1 MFSTENL
8 RFTFPENGITAVNG
22 VSIEFEAGKIHAL
35 LGENGAGK
43 STLARLCTGQLQPDS
58 GRILY
63 NGEALDLRSAADGIA
78 RGLVLTPQH
87 PQLSAELTIWENL
100 AIGLHTAKDIAANIL
115 SPQKTQNAIAAA
127 LARYGIVLPLT
138 QKAETLDTAQ
148 LHWAAIGEALL
159 KNPSVFFLDEP
170 SASFSPQEITQL
182 YGILRSCA
190 DRGACIIVVT
200 HRIQEV
206 LSFMDTV
213 HILRNGKTV
222 WNGSIDSTVSA
233 NLLLQEIFGSEQ
245 AEWTAAEAPPDN
257 PPLQAGSG
265 TAAASSN
272 TNTSS
277 YTNTPQ
283 PDAPSSE
290 HPSAASP
297 SKAALKGTLQSS
309 TVSPVSQL
317 QSSSTSQFQDSPAQS
332 AAGLTVSHVAAVS
345 SRGVR
350 FSDFSIDVPHGKI
363 TGVVGI
369 KKQGLELLE
378 YLLVNTLK
386 PDSGTIRFDG
396 QPLSR
401 IPRETYAYIP
411 SKRMR
416 NGIAGRH
423 SIAENLYVRAR
434 ASLYRF
440 GIYSPAAVE
449 AWKRRCSFDIPRSW
463 KDSVLSLSG
472 GMIQKLIFSREL
484 DNPPPQLVICAEPYW
499 GLDRKVQLALLQ
511 RLRNLAEKGAAV
523 IVLTSDV
530 DAALETCDRIHVLYR
545 GVLTRFME
553 REAYNRAEIIAAMMQ
568 ASKDE

>member
-8 RFTFPENGITAVNG
+8 RFTFPENGITAVDG

-43 STLARLCTGQLQPDS
+43 STLARLCTGHLQPDG

-78 RGLVLTPQH
+78 QGLVLTPQH
-87 PQLSAELTIWENL
+87 PQLSAELTVWENL
-100 AIGLHTAKDIAANIL
+100 AIGLHTEKDIAASVL

-222 WNGSIDSTVSA
+222 WNGSIDSTVNA

-245 AEWTAAEAPPDN
+245 AEWTAAEAAPDTPPI
-257 PPLQAGSG
+257 QADSG
-265 TAAASSN
+265 TAAGLSN
-272 TNTSS
+272 TNISS

-283 PDAPSSE
+283 PD
-290 HPSAASP
+290 
-297 SKAALKGTLQSS
+297 
-309 TVSPVSQL
+309 TVSP
-317 QSSSTSQFQDSPAQS
+317 TSQFQSFSTSKFQDSSAKP

-449 AWKRRCSFDIPRSW
+449 AWKRCCSFDIPRSW

-511 RLRNLAEKGAAV
+511 RLRNLAEKEAAV

-553 REAYNRAEIIAAMMQ
+553 RSAYNRAEIIAAMMQ

>member
-8 RFTFPENGITAVNG
+8 RFTFPENGITAVDG

-43 STLARLCTGQLQPDS
+43 STLARLCTGHLQPDG

-87 PQLSAELTIWENL
+87 PQLSAELTVWENL
-100 AIGLHTAKDIAANIL
+100 AIGLHTAKDIAANVL

-222 WNGSIDSTVSA
+222 WNGSIDSTVNA

-245 AEWTAAEAPPDN
+245 AEWTAAEVQSDTPPIQVDT
-257 PPLQAGSG
+257 G
-265 TAAASSN
+265 TAAGLSN
-272 TNTSS
+272 TNISS
-277 YTNTPQ
+277 YTNSPQ
-283 PDAPSSE
+283 SD
-290 HPSAASP
+290 
-297 SKAALKGTLQSS
+297 
-309 TVSPVSQL
+309 TVSPVSQ
-317 QSSSTSQFQDSPAQS
+317 FQDSSAKP

-396 QPLSR
+396 ELLSR

-449 AWKRRCSFDIPRSW
+449 AWKRSCSFDIPRSW

-545 GVLTRFME
+545 GVLTRFMK
-553 REAYNRAEIIAAMMQ
+553 RSAYNRAEIIAAMMQ

>member
-8 RFTFPENGITAVNG
+8 SFTFPENNITAVDG

-43 STLARLCTGQLQPDS
+43 STLARLCTGHLQPDS

-63 NGEALDLRSAADGIA
+63 NGEALNLRSAADGIA
-78 RGLVLTPQH
+78 GGLVLTPQH
-87 PQLSAELTIWENL
+87 PQLSAELTVWENL
-100 AIGLHTAKDIAANIL
+100 AIGLHTAQDIAANIL

-222 WNGSIDSTVSA
+222 WNGSIDSTVNA

-245 AEWTAAEAPPDN
+245 AEWTAAEVQPDI
-257 PPLQAGSG
+257 QTIKADTDIAADSG
-265 TAAASSN
+265 TAAGSSN
-272 TNTSS
+272 INTPS

-283 PDAPSSE
+283 PD
-290 HPSAASP
+290 
-297 SKAALKGTLQSS
+297 
-309 TVSPVSQL
+309 TVSPASQL
-317 QSSSTSQFQDSPAQS
+317 QSSSTSQFQASSAKP

-386 PDSGTIRFDG
+386 PNSGTIRFDG

-440 GIYSPAAVE
+440 GIYSPVAVE
-449 AWKRRCSFDIPRSW
+449 AWKRSCSFDIPRSW

-511 RLRNLAEKGAAV
+511 RFRNLAEKGAAV

-553 REAYNRAEIIAAMMQ
+553 RSAYNRAEIIAAMMQ

>member
-8 RFTFPENGITAVNG
+8 RFTFPENGITAVDG

-43 STLARLCTGQLQPDS
+43 STLARLCTGHLQPDS

-63 NGEALDLRSAADGIA
+63 NGETLNLRSAADGIA

-87 PQLSAELTIWENL
+87 PQLSAELTVWENL
-100 AIGLHTAKDIAANIL
+100 AIGLHTEKDIAANFL

-222 WNGSIDSTVSA
+222 RNGSIDSTVNA

-245 AEWTAAEAPPDN
+245 TEWTAAEAPPDT
-257 PPLQAGSG
+257 PPIQVNSG
-265 TAAASSN
+265 TAAGSSN
-272 TNTSS
+272 INTSS

-283 PDAPSSE
+283 PD
-290 HPSAASP
+290 
-297 SKAALKGTLQSS
+297 
-309 TVSPVSQL
+309 TVSPTSQF
-317 QSSSTSQFQDSPAQS
+317 QSSSTSQFQASSVKP

-449 AWKRRCSFDIPRSW
+449 AWKRSCSFDIPRSW

-553 REAYNRAEIIAAMMQ
+553 RSAYNRAEIIAAMMQ

>member
-8 RFTFPENGITAVNG
+8 RFTFPENGITAVDG

-43 STLARLCTGQLQPDS
+43 STLARLCTGHLQPDS

-63 NGEALDLRSAADGIA
+63 NGEALNLRSAADGIA

-87 PQLSAELTIWENL
+87 PQLSAELTVWENL
-100 AIGLHTAKDIAANIL
+100 AIGLHTEKDIAANFL

-222 WNGSIDSTVSA
+222 WNGSIDSTVNA

-245 AEWTAAEAPPDN
+245 AEWTAAEVQSDTPPI
-257 PPLQAGSG
+257 QADSG
-265 TAAASSN
+265 TAAGSSN
-272 TNTSS
+272 TNISS
-277 YTNTPQ
+277 YTNT
-283 PDAPSSE
+283 S
-290 HPSAASP
+290 
-297 SKAALKGTLQSS
+297 QSD
-309 TVSPVSQL
+309 TVSPA
-317 QSSSTSQFQDSPAQS
+317 SQFQASSAKP

-350 FSDFSIDVPHGKI
+350 FSDFSIDAPHGKI

-449 AWKRRCSFDIPRSW
+449 AWKRSCSFDIPRSW

-553 REAYNRAEIIAAMMQ
+553 RSAYNRAEIIAAMMQ

>member
-8 RFTFPENGITAVNG
+8 RFTFPENGITAVDG

-43 STLARLCTGQLQPDS
+43 STLARLCTGHLQPDG

-87 PQLSAELTIWENL
+87 PQLSAELTVWENL
-100 AIGLHTAKDIAANIL
+100 AIGLHTEKDIAANFL

-222 WNGSIDSTVSA
+222 WNGSIDSTVNA

-245 AEWTAAEAPPDN
+245 AEWTAAEVQSDTPPI
-257 PPLQAGSG
+257 QADSG
-265 TAAASSN
+265 TAAGSSN
-272 TNTSS
+272 TNISS
-277 YTNTPQ
+277 YTNTSQ
-283 PDAPSSE
+283 PD
-290 HPSAASP
+290 
-297 SKAALKGTLQSS
+297 
-309 TVSPVSQL
+309 TVSP
-317 QSSSTSQFQDSPAQS
+317 TSQFQASSSKP

-345 SRGVR
+345 NRGVR

-401 IPRETYAYIP
+401 IPREIYAYIP

-449 AWKRRCSFDIPRSW
+449 EWKRCCSFDIPRSW

-553 REAYNRAEIIAAMMQ
+553 RSAYNRAEIIAAMMQ

>member
-8 RFTFPENGITAVNG
+8 RFTFPENGITAVDG

-43 STLARLCTGQLQPDS
+43 STLARLCTGHLQPDS

-63 NGEALDLRSAADGIA
+63 NGEALNLRSAADGIA

-87 PQLSAELTIWENL
+87 PQLSADLTVWENL
-100 AIGLHTAKDIAANIL
+100 AIGLHTAKDIAANVL

-182 YGILRSCA
+182 YGTLRSCA
-190 DRGACIIVVT
+190 DKGACIIVVT

-222 WNGSIDSTVSA
+222 WNGSIDSTVNA

-245 AEWTAAEAPPDN
+245 AEWTAAEVQSDTPPI
-257 PPLQAGSG
+257 QADSG
-265 TAAASSN
+265 TAAGLSN
-272 TNTSS
+272 TNISS
-277 YTNTPQ
+277 YTNSPQ
-283 PDAPSSE
+283 PD
-290 HPSAASP
+290 
-297 SKAALKGTLQSS
+297 
-309 TVSPVSQL
+309 TVSPA
-317 QSSSTSQFQDSPAQS
+317 SQFQASSSKS

-434 ASLYRF
+434 ALLYRF

-449 AWKRRCSFDIPRSW
+449 AWKRSCSFDIPRSW

-553 REAYNRAEIIAAMMQ
+553 RSAYNRAEIIAAMMQ

>member
-8 RFTFPENGITAVNG
+8 RFTFPENGITAVDG

-43 STLARLCTGQLQPDS
+43 STLARLCTGHLQPDS

-63 NGEALDLRSAADGIA
+63 NGEALNLRSAADGIA

-87 PQLSAELTIWENL
+87 PQLSADLTVWENL
-100 AIGLHTAKDIAANIL
+100 AIGLHTEKDIAANFL

-222 WNGSIDSTVSA
+222 WNGSIDSTVNA

-245 AEWTAAEAPPDN
+245 AEWTAAEVQSDTPPI
-257 PPLQAGSG
+257 QADSG
-265 TAAASSN
+265 TAAGSSN

-277 YTNTPQ
+277 YTNT
-283 PDAPSSE
+283 S
-290 HPSAASP
+290 
-297 SKAALKGTLQSS
+297 QSD
-309 TVSPVSQL
+309 TVSPA
-317 QSSSTSQFQDSPAQS
+317 SQFQASSAKP

-350 FSDFSIDVPHGKI
+350 FSDFSIDAPHGKI

-449 AWKRRCSFDIPRSW
+449 AWKRSCSFDIPRSW

-553 REAYNRAEIIAAMMQ
+553 RSAYNRAEIIAAMMQ

>member
-8 RFTFPENGITAVNG
+8 RFTFPENGITAVDG

-43 STLARLCTGQLQPDS
+43 STLARLCTGHLQPDN

-63 NGEALDLRSAADGIA
+63 KGETLNLRSAADGIA

-87 PQLSAELTIWENL
+87 PQLSAELTVWENL
-100 AIGLHTAKDIAANIL
+100 AIGLHTEKDIAANFL

-222 WNGSIDSTVSA
+222 WNGSIDSTVNA

-245 AEWTAAEAPPDN
+245 AEWTAAEVQSDTPPI
-257 PPLQAGSG
+257 QADSG
-265 TAAASSN
+265 IAAGSSN
-272 TNTSS
+272 TNISS
-277 YTNTPQ
+277 HTNSPQ
-283 PDAPSSE
+283 SDAPSSE
-290 HPSAASP
+290 HLSAASP
-297 SKAALKGTLQSS
+297 SKAVLTGTLQSS
-309 TVSPVSQL
+309 TVSPASQF
-317 QSSSTSQFQDSPAQS
+317 QSSSTSQFQASSAKPAT
-332 AAGLTVSHVAAVS
+332 GLTVSHVAAVS

-449 AWKRRCSFDIPRSW
+449 AWKRSCSFDIPRSW

-484 DNPPPQLVICAEPYW
+484 DNPPPQLIICAEPYW

-511 RLRNLAEKGAAV
+511 RLRNLAENGAAV

-553 REAYNRAEIIAAMMQ
+553 RSAYNRAEIIAAMMQ

>member
-8 RFTFPENGITAVNG
+8 RFTFPENGITAVDG

-43 STLARLCTGQLQPDS
+43 STLARLCTGHLQPDS

-63 NGEALDLRSAADGIA
+63 NGEALNLRSAADGIA

-87 PQLSAELTIWENL
+87 PQLSAELTVWENL
-100 AIGLHTAKDIAANIL
+100 AIGLHTAKDIAANVL

-148 LHWAAIGEALL
+148 LHWTAIGEALL

-222 WNGSIDSTVSA
+222 WNGSIDSTVNA

-245 AEWTAAEAPPDN
+245 AEWTAAEVQSDSRPIQVDT
-257 PPLQAGSG
+257 G

-272 TNTSS
+272 TNTLS

-283 PDAPSSE
+283 PD
-290 HPSAASP
+290 
-297 SKAALKGTLQSS
+297 
-309 TVSPVSQL
+309 TVSPSSQF
-317 QSSSTSQFQDSPAQS
+317 QSSSTSQFQDAAAKPAE
-332 AAGLTVSHVAAVS
+332 GLTVSHVAAVS

-449 AWKRRCSFDIPRSW
+449 EWKRCCSFDIPRSW

-553 REAYNRAEIIAAMMQ
+553 RSAYNRPEIIAAMMQ

>member
-8 RFTFPENGITAVNG
+8 RFTFPENGITAVDG
-22 VSIEFEAGKIHAL
+22 VSIEFGAGKIHAL

-43 STLARLCTGQLQPDS
+43 STLARLCTGHLQPDS

-63 NGEALDLRSAADGIA
+63 NGEALNLRSAADGIA

-87 PQLSAELTIWENL
+87 PQLSAELTVWENL
-100 AIGLHTAKDIAANIL
+100 AIGLHTEKDIAANIL
-115 SPQKTQNAIAAA
+115 SKAQNAIAAA
-127 LARYGIVLPLT
+127 LARYDIVLPLT
-138 QKAETLDTAQ
+138 PKAETLDTAQ

-222 WNGSIDSTVSA
+222 WNGSIDSTVNA
-233 NLLLQEIFGSEQ
+233 NFLLQEIFGSEQ
-245 AEWTAAEAPPDN
+245 AEWTAAEAPPDT
-257 PPLQAGSG
+257 PPLQADSG
-265 TAAASSN
+265 TAAGSSN

-283 PDAPSSE
+283 PD
-290 HPSAASP
+290 
-297 SKAALKGTLQSS
+297 
-309 TVSPVSQL
+309 TVSPSSQF
-317 QSSSTSQFQDSPAQS
+317 QSSSTSQFQASSAKPAE
-332 AAGLTVSHVAAVS
+332 GLTVSHVAAVS

-396 QPLSR
+396 QSLSR

-449 AWKRRCSFDIPRSW
+449 AWKRSCSFDIPRSW

-553 REAYNRAEIIAAMMQ
+553 RSVYNRAEIIAAMMQ

>member
-8 RFTFPENGITAVNG
+8 RFTFPENGITAVDG

-43 STLARLCTGQLQPDS
+43 STLARLCTGHLQPDS

-63 NGEALDLRSAADGIA
+63 NGEALNLRSAADGIA

-87 PQLSAELTIWENL
+87 PQLSAELTVWENL
-100 AIGLHTAKDIAANIL
+100 AIGLHTEKDIAANVL

-222 WNGSIDSTVSA
+222 WNGSIDSTVNA

-245 AEWTAAEAPPDN
+245 AEWTTAEVQSDTPPI
-257 PPLQAGSG
+257 QADTG
-265 TAAASSN
+265 TAAGSSN
-272 TNTSS
+272 SNTSS
-277 YTNTPQ
+277 YTNT
-283 PDAPSSE
+283 S
-290 HPSAASP
+290 
-297 SKAALKGTLQSS
+297 QSD
-309 TVSPVSQL
+309 TVSPA
-317 QSSSTSQFQDSPAQS
+317 SQFQASSAKP
-332 AAGLTVSHVAAVS
+332 AAGLTISHVAAVS

-449 AWKRRCSFDIPRSW
+449 AWKRSCSFDIPRSW

-553 REAYNRAEIIAAMMQ
+553 RSAYNRAEIIAAMMQ

>member
-8 RFTFPENGITAVNG
+8 RFTFPENGITAVDR
-22 VSIEFEAGKIHAL
+22 VSIEFEAGKIYAL

-43 STLARLCTGQLQPDS
+43 STLARLCTGHLQPDS

-63 NGEALDLRSAADGIA
+63 NGAPLNLHSAADGIA
-78 RGLVLTPQH
+78 RGIVLTPQH
-87 PQLSAELTIWENL
+87 PQLSTELTVWENL
-100 AIGLHTAKDIAANIL
+100 AIGLHTAKDIASNFL

-127 LARYGIVLPLT
+127 LARYGITLPLT

-148 LHWAAIGEALL
+148 LHWAAIGETLL

-206 LSFMDTV
+206 LSFIDTV

-222 WNGSIDSTVSA
+222 WHGSIDSTVNA

-245 AEWTAAEAPPDN
+245 AEWTAVEAPPDTS
-257 PPLQAGSG
+257 PIQADTGIAAGS
-265 TAAASSN
+265 SN
-272 TNTSS
+272 VDTPS
-277 YTNTPQ
+277 YANTPQ
-283 PDAPSSE
+283 PDAASS
-290 HPSAASP
+290 
-297 SKAALKGTLQSS
+297 
-309 TVSPVSQL
+309 
-317 QSSSTSQFQDSPAQS
+317 AQS

-350 FSDFSIDVPHGKI
+350 FSDFSIDIPHGKI

-396 QPLSR
+396 QPLTR

-411 SKRMR
+411 SKRMK

-449 AWKRRCSFDIPRSW
+449 AWKRSCSFDIPRSW

-511 RLRNLAEKGAAV
+511 RLRHLAAAGATI

-530 DAALETCDRIHVLYR
+530 DAALETCDSIHVLYR
-545 GVLTRFME
+545 GILTRFME
-553 REAYNRAEIIAAMMQ
+553 RSAYNRAEVIAAMMQ
-568 ASKDE
+568 ADKDE

>member
-8 RFTFPENGITAVNG
+8 RFTFPENGITAVDE

-43 STLARLCTGQLQPDS
+43 STLARLCTGHLQPDS

-63 NGEALDLRSAADGIA
+63 NGEALNLRSAADGIA
-78 RGLVLTPQH
+78 QGLVLTPQH
-87 PQLSAELTIWENL
+87 PQLSADLTVWENL
-100 AIGLHTAKDIAANIL
+100 AIGLHTEKDIAANFL

-127 LARYGIVLPLT
+127 LAGYGIVLPLT

-222 WNGSIDSTVSA
+222 WNGSIDSTVNA

-245 AEWTAAEAPPDN
+245 AEWTAAEAAPDTPPI
-257 PPLQAGSG
+257 QADSG
-265 TAAASSN
+265 TAAGSSN
-272 TNTSS
+272 TNTPS
-277 YTNTPQ
+277 YTNTLQ
-283 PDAPSSE
+283 PD
-290 HPSAASP
+290 
-297 SKAALKGTLQSS
+297 
-309 TVSPVSQL
+309 TVSPVSQ
-317 QSSSTSQFQDSPAQS
+317 FQDAAAQS

-401 IPRETYAYIP
+401 IPREIYAYIP

-449 AWKRRCSFDIPRSW
+449 EWKRCCSFDIPRSW

-553 REAYNRAEIIAAMMQ
+553 RSAYNRAEIIAAMMQ

>member
-8 RFTFPENGITAVNG
+8 RFTFPENGITAVDG

-43 STLARLCTGQLQPDS
+43 STLARLCTGHLQPDG

-63 NGEALDLRSAADGIA
+63 NGEALNLRSAADGIA

-87 PQLSAELTIWENL
+87 PQLSADLTVWENL
-100 AIGLHTAKDIAANIL
+100 AIGLHTAKDIAANVL

-127 LARYGIVLPLT
+127 LACYGIVLPLT
-138 QKAETLDTAQ
+138 QKSETLDTAQ

-159 KNPSVFFLDEP
+159 KNPPVFFLDEP

-182 YGILRSCA
+182 YGILRSYA

-222 WNGSIDSTVSA
+222 RNGSIDSTVNA

-245 AEWTAAEAPPDN
+245 AEWTAAEAAPDSR
-257 PPLQAGSG
+257 PIQADTGIAAGS
-265 TAAASSN
+265 SN
-272 TNTSS
+272 INTPS

-283 PDAPSSE
+283 PDA
-290 HPSAASP
+290 A
-297 SKAALKGTLQSS
+297 
-309 TVSPVSQL
+309 
-317 QSSSTSQFQDSPAQS
+317 SPAQS

-449 AWKRRCSFDIPRSW
+449 AWKRSCSFDIPRSW

-553 REAYNRAEIIAAMMQ
+553 RSAYNRAEIIAAMMQ